1 MILEQKEVFRIGSN
15 PAFDPLVWNY
25 TQRKICMFYILRK
38 QKNVEGEQWTTDVL
52 FDDIVLSVE
61 MTHFQPKAKG

>member
-38 QKNVEGEQWTTDVL
+38 NVEGEQCTTDVL
-52 FDDIVLSVE
+52 LDDIVLSVE
-61 MTHFQPKAKG
+61 MTYFQPKAKG